1 MVIMKKIISIGLW
14 IVGGLMV
21 LIALVSGGASILS
34 LLERVQHGPGLLFA
48 DVEFLGFIA
57 VIAAYIGRSHV
68 IRCQEIVYLRETVGA
83 DLAALLFKSPTGAW
97 LRVCV
102 ISGSCLLWGWFL
114 TNLGRRGYLPLPDKD

>member
-57 VIAAYIGRSHV
+57 VIAAI
-68 IRCQEIVYLRETVGA
+68 LGA
-83 DLAALLFKSPTGAW
+83 AMLFVAKKLST
-97 LRVCV
+97 
-102 ISGSCLLWGWFL
+102 FE
-114 TNLGRRGYLPLPDKD
+114 KQ

>member
-21 LIALVSGGASILS
+21 LIALISGGASILS

-57 VIAAYIGRSHV
+57 VIAAI
-68 IRCQEIVYLRETVGA
+68 LGA
-83 DLAALLFKSPTGAW
+83 AMLFVAKKLPT
-97 LRVCV
+97 
-102 ISGSCLLWGWFL
+102 FE
-114 TNLGRRGYLPLPDKD
+114 KQ

>member
-48 DVEFLGFIA
+48 DVEFFGFMALIA
-57 VIAAYIGRSHV
+57 VILGAAV
-68 IRCQEIVYLRETVGA
+68 LF
-83 DLAALLFKSPTGAW
+83 AARKLSTSEKQ
-97 LRVCV
+97 
-102 ISGSCLLWGWFL
+102 
-114 TNLGRRGYLPLPDKD
+114 